1 MPSDD
6 VTQRWLEQTRVAWD
20 ERADMFNE
28 LSSANAKADDRKA
41 ELDFVF
47 AALGVGS
54 GDRVLDAGCG
64 PGHFA
69 IAFAKQGC
77 VVDGIDISP
86 EMIARARENAADAKI
101 DISFSVGDLV
111 PLNASDRAYAAIVSR
126 MVLPVLSAPLGCPE
140 RVPARHRP
148 GWETLAG
155 RTWFAFANLP
165 ALLEAISRGRA

>member
-86 EMIARARENAADAKI
+86 EMIARARENAADAQV
-101 DISFSVGDLV
+101 DISFSAGDLV
-111 PLNASDRAYAAIVSR
+111 PLSASDRAYAA
-126 MVLPVLSAPLGCPE
+126 
-140 RVPARHRP
+140 
-148 GWETLAG
+148 
-155 RTWFAFANLP
+155 
-165 ALLEAISRGRA
+165 